1 MAQSAGG
8 SSWTI
13 PTLEET
19 YHLLMENS
27 ARTVQFLHQ
36 QMAQGHLLPD
46 PWDEACT
53 LRNAMSRTAHLFDC
67 LWKSEPDPIRYEN
80 LREWVFI
87 VHTDAKTRLKAIDLF
102 VKLQQRKR
110 QRSHISQQSHSKPC
124 NPALHTPTTRET
136 VTYDAPITDTIGKS
150 TGQAMPDLRGTDVAN
165 APHELVMACGMS
177 PEFDEHVEQNHTV
190 QLIGQYKWSTTNQ
203 DPNPELEPYPAKSYS
218 YMDQFSI
225 RPGPYVGGTIF
236 ETPHDSYP
244 VQTFKSPGD
253 AANRGVRRY
262 SFPPPV
268 YSQAPP
274 HYNRT
279 PLAIEYTSS
288 SCKQARPIFT

>member
-13 PTLEET
+13 PTFEET
-19 YHLLMENS
+19 YHLLMKNS
-27 ARTVQFLHQ
+27 ARTIQVLHQ

-80 LREWVFI
+80 LQEWVFI

-124 NPALHTPTTRET
+124 NPALNHQGDCDMH
-136 VTYDAPITDTIGKS
+136 DAPITDTIGKS
-150 TGQAMPDLRGTDVAN
+150 TGKAMPDLRGTDVAN
-165 APHELVMACGMS
+165 VPHELVMACGMS
-177 PEFDEHVEQNHTV
+177 PEFDEHVKQNHTM
-190 QLIGQYKWSTTNQ
+190 QLIGQDKWSTTNQ
-203 DPNPELEPYPAKSYS
+203 DPNPARRTGHHTELEPYPAKSYS
-218 YMDQFSI
+218 YMDHFSI
-225 RPGPYVGGTIF
+225 RPGPYNLRDT
-236 ETPHDSYP
+236 T
-244 VQTFKSPGD
+244 
-253 AANRGVRRY
+253 
-262 SFPPPV
+262 
-268 YSQAPP
+268 
-274 HYNRT
+274 
-279 PLAIEYTSS
+279 
-288 SCKQARPIFT
+288 